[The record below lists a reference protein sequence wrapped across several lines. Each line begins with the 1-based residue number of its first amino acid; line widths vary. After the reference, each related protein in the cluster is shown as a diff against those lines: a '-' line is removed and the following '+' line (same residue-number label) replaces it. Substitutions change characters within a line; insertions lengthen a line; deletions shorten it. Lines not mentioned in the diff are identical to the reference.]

1 MPSYTAW
8 QVTLENY
15 VRSPYTFRLSL
26 ARRRA
31 TLLLLHDIWKLQ
43 HPQDMW
49 WLPLLKC
56 CNRQCWQIIVH
67 GNRILWWRHLMKTF
81 SAILAICA
89 GNSPV
94 PGEFPAQRPVT
105 GSFDVFFDLRP
116 NKLLSKQWWGCWFE
130 TPSRPLWRHCNESS
144 LCRASSHDRFTI
156 ETEAYHIF
164 ASSVLGM
171 RSPTWIYKS
180 DIFNRCPC
188 EIKKTQNEVCILPN
202 WGLMALYEA
211 I

>member
-67 GNRILWWRHLMKTF
+67 GNRILWWRHKMKTF
-81 SAILAICA
+81 SAKLAICT
-89 GNSPV
+89 GNSPHKGQWRGALMFSLICDRINCWV
-94 PGEFPAQRPVT
+94 NNGEAV
-105 GSFDVFFDLRP
+105 DLRRHP
-116 NKLLSKQWWGCWFE
+116 AHYDVIVMKVLYAGPAVMIVLPSKQKHIIY
-130 TPSRPLWRHCNESS
+130 L
-144 LCRASSHDRFTI
+144 LARFLVWDHPHEYTNP
-156 ETEAYHIF
+156 IF
-164 ASSVLGM
+164 STDVHA
-171 RSPTWIYKS
+171 K
-180 DIFNRCPC
+180 
-188 EIKKTQNEVCILPN
+188 
-202 WGLMALYEA
+202 
-211 I
+211 